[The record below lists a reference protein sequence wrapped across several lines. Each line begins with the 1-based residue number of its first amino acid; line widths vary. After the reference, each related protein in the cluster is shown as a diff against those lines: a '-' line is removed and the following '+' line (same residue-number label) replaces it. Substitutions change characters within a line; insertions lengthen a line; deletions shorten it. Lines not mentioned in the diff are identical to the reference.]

1 MKRIGS
7 WLFAL
12 MIILAMFLS
21 ACGSDAA
28 PETMN
33 ATVAPNPGSSA
44 VQDPGSPNLSYAVAE
59 DIDAAFN
66 SFLDNMVGY
75 NAINPA
81 RLNEMLAE
89 EPPPFLLDV
98 RSINEV
104 AEYGYIEGAT
114 IIPLLELGQ
123 NLDLLPSFETTIV
136 AYCGSGWRCTI
147 AMTALGP
154 LGWNSTFVLKEGSYQ
169 GWAEAGYPVALGL
182 PETIALHAASPDPAM
197 TAVINKMLSGLPE
210 DWGFVTANAILQELD
225 KDPNLIMIDVR
236 SEDEVETTG
245 LIEGAIHIPLENFID
260 RKTDWPVDKD
270 ATIVIYSGYGHRS
283 TIAMTILMTYGYSDV
298 RSLGG

>member
-1 MKRIGS
+1 MKRIGP
-7 WLFAL
+7 WFFAL
-12 MIILAMFLS
+12 MITLAMFLT
-21 ACGSDAA
+21 ACGSEAV
-28 PETMN
+28 PETIN
-33 ATVAPNPGSSA
+33 EPVALEIGSSA
-44 VQDPGSPNLSYAVAE
+44 AQSPGSPNLSYAVAE

-81 RLNEMLAE
+81 GLNEMLAE

-104 AEYGYIEGAT
+104 EENGYIEGAT
-114 IIPLLELGQ
+114 VIPLLELGK
-123 NLDLLPSFETTIV
+123 NLDLLPSFDTTIV

-154 LGWNSTFVLKEGSYQ
+154 LGWNSTFVLKEGSYK
-169 GWAEAGYPVALGL
+169 GWAEAGYPLAIGL

-197 TAVINKMLSGLPE
+197 TAVINKMLSSIPE
-210 DWGFVTANAILQELD
+210 DWGFVTANTILQELD
-225 KDPNLIMIDVR
+225 RDPNLIMIDVR
-236 SEDEVETTG
+236 NDDEVKTTG
-245 LIEGAIHIPLENFID
+245 LIEGAIHIPLEDFID
-260 RKTDWPVDKD
+260 RKTDWPIDKD
-270 ATIVIYSGYGHRS
+270 ATIVIYSGHGHRS

>member
-21 ACGSDAA
+21 ACGNDAA

-245 LIEGAIHIPLENFID
+245 LIEGAIHIPLDDFID

-283 TIAMTILMTYGYSDV
+283 TIAMTILMTYDYSDV

>member
-1 MKRIGS
+1 MKRIGP
-7 WLFAL
+7 WFFAL
-12 MIILAMFLS
+12 MITLAMFLT
-21 ACGSDAA
+21 ACGSEAV
-28 PETMN
+28 PETIN
-33 ATVAPNPGSSA
+33 EPVALEIGSSA
-44 VQDPGSPNLSYAVAE
+44 AQSPGSPNLSYAVAE

-81 RLNEMLAE
+81 GLNEMLAE

-104 AEYGYIEGAT
+104 EENGYIEGAT
-114 IIPLLELGQ
+114 VIPLLELGK
-123 NLDLLPSFETTIV
+123 NLDLLPSFDTTIV

-154 LGWNSTFVLKEGSYQ
+154 LGWNSTFVLKEGSYK
-169 GWAEAGYPVALGL
+169 GWAEAGYPLAIGL

-197 TAVINKMLSGLPE
+197 TAVINKMLSSIPE
-210 DWGFVTANAILQELD
+210 DWGFVTANTILQELD
-225 KDPNLIMIDVR
+225 RDPNLIMIDVR
-236 SEDEVETTG
+236 NDDEVKTTG
-245 LIEGAIHIPLENFID
+245 LIEGAIHIPLEDLID
-260 RKTDWPVDKD
+260 RKTDWPIDKD
-270 ATIVIYSGYGHRS
+270 ATIVIYSGHGHRS

>member
-12 MIILAMFLS
+12 MIILAMVLS
-21 ACGSDAA
+21 ACGSEAL
-28 PETMN
+28 PETIN
-33 ATVAPNPGSSA
+33 ATAAQDPGSSA

-59 DIDAAFN
+59 DIDTAFN
-66 SFLDNMVGY
+66 SFLDNTVGY
-75 NAINPA
+75 NT
-81 RLNEMLAE
+81 LSLDGLEELLAE

-98 RSINEV
+98 RSITEV

-114 IIPLLELGQ
+114 VIPLLELGN
-123 NLDLLPSFETTIV
+123 NLDLLPSFDTTIV

-154 LGWNSTFVLKEGSYQ
+154 LGWNSTFVLKEGSYK
-169 GWAEAGYPVALGL
+169 GWAEAGYPMALGI
-182 PETIALHAASPDPAM
+182 PETVALHAASPDPAM
-197 TAVINKMLSGLPE
+197 TAVIKKMLSSIPE
-210 DWGFVTANAILQELD
+210 DWGFVTANATLKELD
-225 KDPNLIMIDVR
+225 EDPNLIMIDVR
-236 SEDEVETTG
+236 NEDEVKTTG
-245 LIEGAIHIPLENFID
+245 LIEGAIHIPLEDFID
-260 RKTDWPVDKD
+260 RKTDWPIDKD

-283 TIAMTILMTYGYSDV
+283 TIALTILMTYGYSDV

>member
-1 MKRIGS
+1 MKRKRS

-12 MIILAMFLS
+12 MIILAMLLS
-21 ACGSDAA
+21 VCGGETA
-28 PETMN
+28 PETIN
-33 ATVAPNPGSSA
+33 TTVALDPGSSA
-44 VQDPGSPNLSYAVAE
+44 THNPGSPNLSYAVAE

-66 SFLDNMVGY
+66 SFIDNMVDY

-81 RLNEMLAE
+81 GLNEMLTE

-104 AEYGYIEGAT
+104 EANGHIEGAVV
-114 IIPLLELGQ
+114 IPLLELGK
-123 NLDLLPSFETTIV
+123 NLDLLPSFDTTIV

-154 LGWNSTFVLKEGSYQ
+154 LGWNSTLVLKEGSYQ
-169 GWAEAGYPVALGL
+169 GWAEAGNPVALGL

-197 TAVINKMLSGLPE
+197 TAVINKLLSSIPE
-210 DWGFVTANAILQELD
+210 DWGFVTANAIIQEINR
-225 KDPNLIMIDVR
+225 DPNLIMIDVR
-236 SEDEVETTG
+236 SEDDVKTTG
-245 LIEGAIHIPLENFID
+245 LIEGAIHIPLEDFID
-260 RKTDWPVDKD
+260 RKSDWPLDKD

>member
-12 MIILAMFLS
+12 MIILAMVLS
-21 ACGSDAA
+21 ACGSEAA
-28 PETMN
+28 PETIN
-33 ATVAPNPGSSA
+33 PTVALDPGSNA
-44 VQDPGSPNLSYAVAE
+44 AQDPGSPNLSYAVAE

-66 SFLDNMVGY
+66 LFLDNMVDY
-75 NAINPA
+75 NA
-81 RLNEMLAE
+81 LSLDGLDEMLTE

-104 AEYGYIEGAT
+104 GANGYIEGAT
-114 IIPLLELGQ
+114 VIPLLDLGM
-123 NLDLLPSFETTIV
+123 NLDLLPSFDTTIV

-154 LGWNSTFVLKEGSYQ
+154 LGWNSTFVLKEGSYK

-182 PETIALHAASPDPAM
+182 PETIALNAESPDPAM
-197 TAVINKMLSGLPE
+197 IAVINKMLSNIPE

-225 KDPNLIMIDVR
+225 RDPNLIMIDVR
-236 SEDEVETTG
+236 SEDEIETTG
-245 LIEGAIHIPLENFID
+245 LIEGTIHMPLEDFID
-260 RKTDWPVDKD
+260 RKADWPIDKD

>member
-1 MKRIGS
+1 MKRKGS
-7 WLFAL
+7 WIFAL

-21 ACGSDAA
+21 SCGSEAA
-28 PETMN
+28 PETIN
-33 ATVAPNPGSSA
+33 ATVAPDPGSSA

-81 RLNEMLAE
+81 MLNEMLAE

-114 IIPLLELGQ
+114 VIPLLELGE
-123 NLDLLPSFETTIV
+123 NLDLLPSFDTTIV

-154 LGWNSTFVLKEGSYQ
+154 LGWNSTLVLKEGSYQ

-182 PETIALHAASPDPAM
+182 PEAIALHAASPDPAM
-197 TAVINKMLSGLPE
+197 TAVINKMLSSIPE

-225 KDPNLIMIDVR
+225 RDPNLIMIDVR

-245 LIEGAIHIPLENFID
+245 LIEGAIHIPLEDFID

>member
-1 MKRIGS
+1 MKRTGS
-7 WLFAL
+7 WLFAR
-12 MIILAMFLS
+12 MIILAMVLS
-21 ACGSDAA
+21 ACGSEAI
-28 PETMN
+28 PETIIS
-33 ATVAPNPGSSA
+33 TVALDPGSSA
-44 VQDPGSPNLSYAVAE
+44 AQGPGSPNLSYAVAE

-66 SFLDNMVGY
+66 SFLDAMVSY

-114 IIPLLELGQ
+114 VIPLLELGK
-123 NLDLLPSFETTIV
+123 NLDLLPSFDTTIV

-154 LGWNSTFVLKEGSYQ
+154 LGWNSTFVLKEGSYK

-182 PETIALHAASPDPAM
+182 PEAIALHAASPDPAM
-197 TAVINKMLSGLPE
+197 TAVINKMLSSIPE
-210 DWGFVTANAILQELD
+210 DWGFVTANAILKELD
-225 KDPNLIMIDVR
+225 EDPDLILIDVR
-236 SEDEVETTG
+236 NNDEVKTTG
-245 LIEGAIHIPLENFID
+245 LIEGAIHIPLEDFID
-260 RKTDWPVDKD
+260 QKTDWPIDKD
-270 ATIVIYSGYGHRS
+270 ATIIIYSGYGHRS
-283 TIAMTILMTYGYSDV
+283 TIAMTILMTYGYSNV

>member
-21 ACGSDAA
+21 ACGNDAA

-98 RSINEV
+98 RSINKV

-225 KDPNLIMIDVR
+225 NDPNLIMIDVR

-245 LIEGAIHIPLENFID
+245 LIEGAIHIPLDDFID

-283 TIAMTILMTYGYSDV
+283 TIAMTILMTYDYSDV

>member
-12 MIILAMFLS
+12 MIILAMLLS
-21 ACGSDAA
+21 ACGSEAV
-28 PETMN
+28 PETI
-33 ATVAPNPGSSA
+33 TEVAALDSGASA
-44 VQDPGSPNLSYAVAE
+44 AQGPGSPNLSYAVAE
-59 DIDAAFN
+59 DLDSAFN
-66 SFLDNMVGY
+66 LFLDNMVGY
-75 NAINPA
+75 NALSLA
-81 RLNEMLAE
+81 GLDEMLAE

-104 AEYGYIEGAT
+104 EEYGYIEGAT
-114 IIPLLELGQ
+114 VIPLLELGK
-123 NLDLLPSFETTIV
+123 NLDLLPSFDTTIV

-154 LGWNSTFVLKEGSYQ
+154 LGWNSTFVLKEGSYK
-169 GWAEAGYPVALGL
+169 GWAEAGYPVALGI
-182 PETIALHAASPDPAM
+182 PETAAFHAASPDPAM
-197 TAVINKMLSGLPE
+197 TAVINKMLSSIPE
-210 DWGFVTANAILQELD
+210 DWGFVTANAILQEISGNPD
-225 KDPNLIMIDVR
+225 LIMIDVR
-236 SEDEVETTG
+236 SDDEIKATG
-245 LIEGAIHIPLENFID
+245 IIEGAIHIPLEDFID

-270 ATIVIYSGYGHRS
+270 ATIVTYCGYGHRS

>member
-21 ACGSDAA
+21 SCGTEAA
-28 PETMN
+28 PETIV
-33 ATVAPNPGSSA
+33 VAVPLDPGSNA
-44 VQDPGSPNLSYAVAE
+44 AQNPGSPNLSYAVAE
-59 DIDAAFN
+59 DIDATFN

-81 RLNEMLAE
+81 GLYEMLAE

-98 RSINEV
+98 RCINEV
-104 AEYGYIEGAT
+104 AEHGYIEGAT
-114 IIPLLELGQ
+114 VIPLLELGK
-123 NLDLLPSFETTIV
+123 NLDLLPSFDSTIV

-182 PETIALHAASPDPAM
+182 PETVALHAASPDPAM
-197 TAVINKMLSGLPE
+197 TAVINKMLSSIPE

-225 KDPNLIMIDVR
+225 KDQNLIMIDVR
-236 SEDEVETTG
+236 SDDEVKATG
-245 LIEGAIHIPLENFID
+245 SIEGAIHIPLEDFID
-260 RKTDWPVDKD
+260 RKTDWPIDKD

>member
-1 MKRIGS
+1 MKRIGP
-7 WLFAL
+7 WFFAL
-12 MIILAMFLS
+12 MITLAMFLT
-21 ACGSDAA
+21 ACGSKTA
-28 PETMN
+28 PETIS
-33 ATVAPNPGSSA
+33 ATAALDSGSSA
-44 VQDPGSPNLSYAVAE
+44 AQNPGTPNLSYAVPE

-66 SFLDNMVGY
+66 SFLDAMVGY

-81 RLNEMLAE
+81 GLNEMLAE

-104 AEYGYIEGAT
+104 EENGYIEGAT
-114 IIPLLELGQ
+114 VIPLLELSK
-123 NLDLLPSFETTIV
+123 NLDLLPSFDTTIV

-154 LGWNSTFVLKEGSYQ
+154 LGWNSTFVLKEGSYK
-169 GWAEAGYPVALGL
+169 GWAEAGYPLAIGL

-197 TAVINKMLSGLPE
+197 TAVINKMLSSIPE
-210 DWGFVTANAILQELD
+210 DWGFVTANTILQELD
-225 KDPNLIMIDVR
+225 RDPNLIMIDVR
-236 SEDEVETTG
+236 SDDEVKTTG
-245 LIEGAIHIPLENFID
+245 LIEGAIHIPLEDFID
-260 RKTDWPVDKD
+260 RKTDWPIDKD
-270 ATIVIYSGYGHRS
+270 ATIVIYSGHGHRS